1 MTHFLSSDI
10 NENGHKLEDILGIVT
25 KDIIYR
31 AGKIA
36 DDQRPEA
43 RHVLDNNVKILGLL
57 AEARRLAEDSTRTL
71 DKAFG
76 PSRSAEGGPPR
87 IGVAD

>member
-1 MTHFLSSDI
+1 MTHFLKSDVKP
-10 NENGHKLEDILGIVT
+10 EGYKLEDILAALSRDVL
-25 KDIIYR
+25 YR
-31 AGKIA
+31 AEKIA
-36 DDQRPEA
+36 DDGRPEA

-76 PSRSAEGGPPR
+76 PSRSEAGGPPR
-87 IGVAD
+87 IGVAG